1 MGAIRKTLLAEHQT
15 WRLFMCPLLHAG
27 VFHFMINLL
36 CIIFIGI
43 YLEKEFGSS
52 NRVIL
57 SGHSTMLLDLQ
68 LDLGWWFLLSLSVSS
83 VQ

>member
-1 MGAIRKTLLAEHQT
+1 MCSFFYSLDKMGAIRKTLLAEHQT

-27 VFHFMINLL
+27 AFHFMINLL

-52 NRVIL
+52 NRVVL
-57 SGHSTMLLDLQ
+57 FFSENSTMLLDLQ
-68 LDLGWWFLLSLSVSS
+68 LDLG
-83 VQ
+83 